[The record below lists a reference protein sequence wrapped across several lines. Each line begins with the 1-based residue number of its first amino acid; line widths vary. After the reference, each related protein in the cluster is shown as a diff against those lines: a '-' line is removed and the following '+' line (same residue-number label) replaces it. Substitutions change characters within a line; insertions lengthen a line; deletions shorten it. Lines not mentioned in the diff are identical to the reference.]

1 MATGARLDRTRRL
14 QSSRIKQLLASG
26 KMLRARDVN
35 VLVAANDCGH
45 ARFAVVA
52 PKRVFALAV
61 ERNREKRVIREW
73 FRLQQQRL
81 GERDLLI
88 RLTRK
93 PAKLGTAGQVP
104 VLEQLERL
112 LIT

>member
-1 MATGARLDRTRRL
+1 VGTCARLHRSRRL
-14 QSSRIKQLLASG
+14 QSSRIKQLLSSG

-35 VLVAANDCGH
+35 VLVAPNECGY

-61 ERNREKRVIREW
+61 ERNREKRVVREW

-93 PAKLGTAGQVP
+93 PGAAGTAT

>member
-1 MATGARLDRTRRL
+1 MGTCARLHRSRRL
-14 QSSRIKQLLASG
+14 QSSRIKQLLSSG

-35 VLVAANDCGH
+35 VLVAPNECGY

-61 ERNREKRVIREW
+61 ERNREKRVVREW

-93 PAKLGTAGQVP
+93 PAKQGAAGTAT